1 MQTDLTSMKTGHRVS
16 ETIRNGVERRRRNGT
31 ERIFSSFPPPPPP
44 RPFGS
49 KRRPKY
55 IAQADLYERIKKY
68 NFLLLSGPAKGGGN
82 CTPAPFL
89 GGGLERDGRRRRRAP
104 QWTAQPHWRSPEQ
117 DKGVERITQGG
128 GELGHIQGK
137 IKNQYWATSS
147 SSGGAS
153 WHRRHHGAVQH
164 YIQLARLSTF
174 ILFYFFPPQSGG
186 RLAPAS
192 LSISAQAMAGQWGH
206 DIPWQ
211 HQPPHPFLPTRS
223 LYNRYLSLKA
233 FLSCSSSLL
242 DWSSSLSGHYLLA
255 SGSVTQ
261 KKKENLFSSCRAES
275 NSGRYR
281 SHDFPTVRGCD
292 GQQNVVYIYIYVY
305 VYRSKQPST
314 QPKSG

>member
-1 MQTDLTSMKTGHRVS
+1 MAQFNIIYNWPVS
-16 ETIRNGVERRRRNGT
+16 LLLFFFF
-31 ERIFSSFPPPPPP
+31 FSTPVW

-49 KRRPKY
+49 
-55 IAQADLYERIKKY
+55 RIS
-68 NFLLLSGPAKGGGN
+68 FHLCPGN
-82 CTPAPFL
+82 GWPM
-89 GGGLERDGRRRRRAP
+89 
-104 QWTAQPHWRSPEQ
+104 RSRHPM
-117 DKGVERITQGG
+117 T
-128 GELGHIQGK
+128 
-137 IKNQYWATSS
+137 TST
-147 SSGGAS
+147 
-153 WHRRHHGAVQH
+153 
-164 YIQLARLSTF
+164 L
-174 ILFYFFPPQSGG
+174 
-186 RLAPAS
+186 
-192 LSISAQAMAGQWGH
+192 
-206 DIPWQ
+206 
-211 HQPPHPFLPTRS
+211 HPFLPTRS